1 MADVHADVNADVNA
15 DADARP
21 ARGARQS
28 SRVSEAGAGWNCQ
41 EVGTFQRLRPNRAT
55 FTWLRPGTLWRSRN
69 EILAQLFGDPSAEVR
84 RRWVEAQR
92 ERGVDPDFRIF
103 REVGEDFTF
112 LVLGDTGEGDASQ
125 YAVVPGLLKAGEGTS
140 FAVIASDVI
149 YPTGSGNEY
158 RDKFYRPYQD
168 YRAPIYAVPGNHD
181 WYDGLG
187 GFMRVFC
194 EAQPLEVREQ
204 GFRLSPSGL
213 RGLLWKKP
221 AKIDEEALAT
231 ARRMRSAPGQQATM
245 PAPYWVLDLGRLLV
259 VGIDTGIRGDIDRE
273 QGEWLR
279 RISADPR
286 PKILITGKP
295 IYVRNDY
302 HPCDIEGGGTVDDI
316 VRDPAHNYVAAI
328 GGDVHNYQ
336 RFPVRVG
343 DRVIQYIVSGG
354 GGAFMHATHTIPR
367 VDVGGVHED
376 DFKCYPLRGDSL
388 SFYSLLYSR
397 RLRMRWLYL
406 TPDEGLALMSRHVGN
421 VPPRSIAADP
431 DGTPP
436 PPGTAGSGGVGG
448 VGGVVGGGG
457 GQVRTAPVR
466 ITARMKWAARLLGG
480 WPMPF
485 HLPVGRV
492 FHRWISELSDWDTP
506 PFFKSFLHVSV
517 TGDVLR
523 IRCLAA
529 TGCLAQEIDPPLEDE
544 VEIPLVRT
552 VA

>member
-1 MADVHADVNADVNA
+1 MVDGVVDVGAAA
-15 DADARP
+15 
-21 ARGARQS
+21 ARGKQVS
-28 SRVSEAGAGWNCQ
+28 SRVSEEGAGWNCQ
-41 EVGTFQRLRPNRAT
+41 EIGTFAALRPNT
-55 FTWLRPGTLWRSRN
+55 NSFTWLNPKTLWRSRN
-69 EILAQLFGDPSAEVR
+69 EILSGLFGDPSAQVR
-84 RRWVEAQR
+84 RRWVAAQR
-92 ERGVDPDFRIF
+92 ERGVDPDFRITH
-103 REVGEDFTF
+103 EVGEEYSF

-125 YAVVPGLLKAGEGTS
+125 YAVVPGLLKLGSGTS
-140 FAVIASDVI
+140 FAVVASDVI

-158 RDKFYRPYQD
+158 CDKFFRPYKD

-194 EAQPLEVREQ
+194 DARPLKVERQ
-204 GFRLSPSGL
+204 GFRLSPGGL

-221 AKIDEEALAT
+221 DPIDEAALAE
-231 ARRMRSAPGQQATM
+231 AQKMRHGPEQRAVQ
-245 PAPYWVLDLGRLLV
+245 PAPYWVLDLGRLLL

-279 RISADPR
+279 RVSADPR

-302 HPCDIEGGGTVDDI
+302 HPCAIEGGGTVDEI
-316 VRDPAHNYVAAI
+316 VRDPASNYVAAI

-336 RFPVRVG
+336 RFPVRVDG
-343 DRVIQYIVSGG
+343 RTIQYIVSGG

-376 DFKCYPLRGDSL
+376 EFKCYPLRGDSL

-397 RLRMRWLYL
+397 RLRMRWLYI
-406 TPDEGLALMSRHVGN
+406 TPEQGLALMSRQIGN
-421 VPPRSIAADP
+421 RPPRPTPGAA
-431 DGTPP
+431 
-436 PPGTAGSGGVGG
+436 
-448 VGGVVGGGG
+448 
-457 GQVRTAPVR
+457 
-466 ITARMKWAARLLGG
+466 ITARTRWAARILGG

-492 FHRWISELSDWDTP
+492 FHRYISELSDWDTP

-517 TGDVLR
+517 TGDRLK
-523 IRCLAA
+523 IRCFAA
-529 TGCLAQEIDPPLEDE
+529 TGCLPQEIEPPLEDE
-544 VEIPLVRT
+544 VEIPL
-552 VA
+552 